1 MVSLRLGTDHMA
13 LEVQGIIPQRNK
25 YRRTLREEADALH
38 SMVMVLMEQKDFEK
52 KKKDLD
58 PALLQLVKIDQAGFI
73 EPFALLNRADGE
85 IA

>member
-1 MVSLRLGTDHMA
+1 MGETTIRQAH
-13 LEVQGIIPQRNK
+13 
-25 YRRTLREEADALH
+25 
-38 SMVMVLMEQKDFEK
+38 
-52 KKKDLD
+52 LD